1 MAKTCIN
8 FSYLKE
14 TLKDLEAIN
23 PEEFHPKKHISH
35 LTKKKQKNKIT
46 IDYLSNNSF
55 VSHITYIIFNFLI
68 NNNLISDFPNF
79 KKLCSFQNLFIIFY
93 YYYY

>member
-1 MAKTCIN
+1 MFFWPKHVLIFLT
-8 FSYLKE
+8 SKKHSK
-14 TLKDLEAIN
+14 TLKQLILKN
-23 PEEFHPKKHISH
+23 FTPKKHISH

-55 VSHITYIIFNFLI
+55 VFYITYIIFNFLI

-79 KKLCSFQNLFIIFY
+79 
-93 YYYY
+93 